1 MVDDSFVISRSQTR
15 HDKTVILK
23 SLFFHL
29 RLPDCPKI
37 KPNWLNFI
45 MKKLNHLAAV
55 LLGIGLLAG
64 NAFAQTDTPYKVL
77 DTTQL
82 MGNGGIDYVYADND
96 GRRVYVPRGGNTFV
110 FDLDSHKYIGSI
122 TNVGGH
128 GVAIDTATHHGICSG
143 NPPSLFDTETM
154 QKLKS
159 IDVQGRPDGILLEP
173 LTDRICILS
182 HESPSIT
189 MIDPRDGTVTGTVD
203 VGGAMEQAQSD
214 GQGKLYVDVEDEKK
228 IAVVDVKALK
238 VITKYDLGDNAGE
251 PGGLGLDVKN
261 HILFAMCA
269 NPGVCVVVNADDGKV
284 LATLPIGNGTD
295 GGGFN
300 SNTMEAWSSQRD
312 GTLTII
318 KESSPTSFAVEQ
330 TVQTKAG
337 CKTSSLDTKN
347 NHIVLI
353 CTERLPG
360 APTPAPATNAPAGQR
375 RGGGRGGPGN
385 LDVLWVGR

>member
-1 MVDDSFVISRSQTR
+1 
-15 HDKTVILK
+15 
-23 SLFFHL
+23 
-29 RLPDCPKI
+29 
-37 KPNWLNFI
+37 
-45 MKKLNHLAAV
+45 MKKMTFLSSV
-55 LLGIGLLAG
+55 LLNIGLLAG
-64 NAFAQTDTPYKVL
+64 NVLAQGSNTPYKVL

-82 MGNGGIDYVYADND
+82 MGSGGIDYVYADND
-96 GRRVYVPRGGNTFV
+96 GRRIYVPRGTNTFV
-110 FDLDSHKYIGSI
+110 FDLDTHKYIGAIMNIS
-122 TNVGGH
+122 GH
-128 GVAIDTATHHGICSG
+128 GVAIDTATHHGFSSS
-143 NPPSLFDTETM
+143 NPVGMFDTETM
-154 QKLKS
+154 QKIKS

-173 LTDRICILS
+173 LTDRVYIFS
-182 HESPSIT
+182 HEAPSIT
-189 MIDPRDGTVTGTVD
+189 VIDPKDGSVVGTVD

-214 GQGKLYVDVEDEKK
+214 GQGKLYVDAEDEKK

-238 VITKYDLGDNAGE
+238 VVTKYDLGESAGE

-269 NPGVCVVVNADDGKV
+269 NPNVCVVLDADDGKV
-284 LATLPIGNGTD
+284 LATLPLDGGTD

-300 SNTMEAWSSQRD
+300 PSTMEAWSSQRN

-353 CTERLPG
+353 CTEHLPG
-360 APTPAPATNAPAGQR
+360 APVPAPMTNAPAGQR

>member
-1 MVDDSFVISRSQTR
+1 
-15 HDKTVILK
+15 
-23 SLFFHL
+23 
-29 RLPDCPKI
+29 
-37 KPNWLNFI
+37 
-45 MKKLNHLAAV
+45 MKKLTPLSCV
-55 LLGIGLLAG
+55 FLGIGLFAANVLAQDS
-64 NAFAQTDTPYKVL
+64 NIPYKVL

-96 GRRVYVPRGGNTFV
+96 GRRVYVPRGGSTFV

-122 TNVGGH
+122 TNAGGH
-128 GVAIDTATHHGICSG
+128 GVAIDTKTHHGFSSAPKIAM
-143 NPPSLFDTETM
+143 FDTETM
-154 QKLKS
+154 QKIKD

-173 LTDRICILS
+173 LTDRVYIFS
-182 HESPSIT
+182 HQAPSIT
-189 MIDPRDGTVTGTVD
+189 VIDPKDGTVVGTVD

-214 GQGKLYVDVEDEKK
+214 GQGKLYADVEDEKK
-228 IAVVDVKALK
+228 IAVVDVKTLK
-238 VITKYDLGDNAGE
+238 VITKYDLGDSAGE

-269 NPGVCVVVNADDGKV
+269 NPNVCVVVNADDGKV
-284 LATLPIGNGTD
+284 LATLPLDGGTD

-300 SNTMEAWSSQRD
+300 PATMEAWSSQRN

-330 TVQTKAG
+330 TVQTKTG

-347 NHIVLI
+347 NRIVLI
-353 CTERLPG
+353 CTERLPQA
-360 APTPAPATNAPAGQR
+360 APATNAPAPAPATNAPAGQR
-375 RGGGRGGPGN
+375 RGGGGRGGPGN

>member
-1 MVDDSFVISRSQTR
+1 
-15 HDKTVILK
+15 
-23 SLFFHL
+23 
-29 RLPDCPKI
+29 
-37 KPNWLNFI
+37 
-45 MKKLNHLAAV
+45 MKKLTCLSRG
-55 LLGIGLLAG
+55 LLGIGLLAS
-64 NAFAQTDTPYKVL
+64 NALAQDSSAPYKVL
-77 DTTQL
+77 DTTQV

-96 GRRVYVPRGGNTFV
+96 GRRVYVPRGGSTFV

-128 GVAIDTATHHGICSG
+128 GVAIDTATHHGVSSSS
-143 NPPSLFDTETM
+143 PPALFDTETM
-154 QKLKS
+154 QKIKD
-159 IDVQGRPDGILLEP
+159 IEVQSRPDGILLEP
-173 LTDRICILS
+173 LTDRVYILS
-182 HESPSIT
+182 HEAPSIT
-189 MIDPRDGTVTGTVD
+189 AIDPKDGTVVGTVD

-228 IAVVDVKALK
+228 IAVVDVKTLK
-238 VITKYDLGDNAGE
+238 VITKYDLGADAGE

-269 NPGVCVVVNADDGKV
+269 NPNVCVVVNADDGKV

-300 SNTMEAWSSQRD
+300 PNTMEAFSSQRD

-318 KESSPTSFAVEQ
+318 KETSPTSFAVEQ
-330 TVQTKAG
+330 TVQTKQG

-347 NHIVLI
+347 NRIVLV
-353 CTERLPG
+353 CTERAPQVAG
-360 APTPAPATNAPAGQR
+360 ATPAPAPATNAPAGGQR
-375 RGGGRGGPGN
+375 RGGRGGGPGN